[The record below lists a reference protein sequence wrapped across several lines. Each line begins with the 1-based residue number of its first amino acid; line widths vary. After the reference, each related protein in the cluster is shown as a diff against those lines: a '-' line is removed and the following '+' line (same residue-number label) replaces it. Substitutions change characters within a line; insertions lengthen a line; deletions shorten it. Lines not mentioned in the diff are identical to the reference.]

1 MSLARCLRL
10 SSFDWRS
17 HLSRRVPKAVAAMV
31 AQDLTLRMI
40 LSSLSGWLAL
50 ATTCA
55 VWTPLIIMNAA
66 RLRVSASPR
75 FIYIYLFGDFVNLL
89 GVILGKLP
97 PTQLALGIWYV
108 TTDCILLLQASS
120 APFPF
125 VVRVR
130 LILSFFGHL
139 RPFAPDPQPTLV
151 FSKLR
156 ERKRK
161 HPRWYRIT
169 LAFMSYSLW
178 DDVKLLLFCIA
189 AGLAA
194 GGIYLTLGIYHDPE
208 HFAIEVPRALD
219 LKSFVMGLI
228 AQATVCLARIP
239 ELRSGE
245 SRSKAGFKPV
255 HAVDDPLFWFLTAEN
270 FFNLLSILLLST
282 NAQYLLIQSPWIGGA
297 ALMILLDGKEVERA
311 ARLAKLDE
319 EKAQL
324 EEEWE
329 VEDMHVEAHA
339 PVPKQREGES
349 KADYKRRVHAHAV
362 ARKDY
367 LENQHL
373 VADIKARGDRRAGRR
388 EEDEKDADEDDY
400 ASGAQDLDDSHASSR
415 HRTRSSNRHDLT
427 RVDSDGDSALGHLPL
442 LLSGGGGSR
451 KRRSTGGP
459 KRV

>member
-1 MSLARCLRL
+1 M
-10 SSFDWRS
+10 
-17 HLSRRVPKAVAAMV
+17 AV
-31 AQDLTLRMI
+31 QELTLRMI
-40 LSSLSGWLAL
+40 VSSLFGWLAL
-50 ATTCA
+50 STTCA
-55 VWTPLIIMNAA
+55 AFVPVVVMNAA
-66 RLRVSASPR
+66 RMRVSSSQA
-75 FIYIYLFGDFVNLL
+75 FLWTWLFGDITNLL
-89 GVILGKLP
+89 GAVLGKLP
-97 PTQLALGIWYV
+97 PTQLALAIWYTAVDV
-108 TTDCILLLQASS
+108 TMIIQLL
-120 APFPF
+120 
-125 VVRVR
+125 
-130 LILSFFGHL
+130 FFGHL
-139 RPFAPDPQPTLV
+139 DPLAPDPKPTKV
-151 FSKLR
+151 FVKLQ
-156 ERKRK
+156 ERKKK
-161 HPRWYRIT
+161 HPRWYKIT
-169 LAFMSYSLW
+169 VAFMSFSAW
-178 DDVKLLLFCIA
+178 DDMKLLLFCIA
-189 AGLAA
+189 AGLAV
-194 GGIYLTLGIYHDPE
+194 GGIYLTLGLHNDPE
-208 HFAIEVPRALD
+208 HFVIEEPRVLD
-219 LKSFVMGLI
+219 PKSLAFGVASAATFCI
-228 AQATVCLARIP
+228 ARFP
-239 ELRSGE
+239 EMRSGE
-245 SRSKAGFKPV
+245 NRSKAGIKPQ
-255 HAVDDPLFWFLTAEN
+255 HELDDPLF
-270 FFNLLSILLLST
+270 FNILSILILST
-282 NAQYLLIQSPWIGGA
+282 NGQYLLIQSPWLGGS
-297 ALMILLDGKEVERA
+297 ALSIFLDGVLIWRIAAWQKRWKERKGSDGETGAEKEVERA

>member
-1 MSLARCLRL
+1 
-10 SSFDWRS
+10 
-17 HLSRRVPKAVAAMV
+17 MV

-97 PTQLALGIWYV
+97 PTQLALGIWY
-108 TTDCILLLQASS
+108 
-120 APFPF
+120 
-125 VVRVR
+125 
-130 LILSFFGHL
+130 LSFFGHL

-297 ALMILLDGKEVERA
+297 ALMILLDGVLIWRIAAWQKRWNERKGSDGENGAEKEAERA

-329 VEDMHVEAHA
+329 VEDMHVEAYA
-339 PVPKQREGES
+339 PVPIQRDGES
-349 KADYKRRVHAHAV
+349 KADYKRRVHAHVV

-367 LENQHL
+367 LKNQHL
-373 VADIKARGDRRAGRR
+373 VADIKARGERRADRRDKKNDTSSSAVGHFPPHPRP
-388 EEDEKDADEDDY
+388 AT
-400 ASGAQDLDDSHASSR
+400 SR
-415 HRTRSSNRHDLT
+415 HRADDPTPFAPRR
-427 RVDSDGDSALGHLPL
+427 
-442 LLSGGGGSR
+442 LLSTDDGQHADAR
-451 KRRSTGGP
+451 DFLLRPRRRLRSTGIAE
-459 KRV
+459 RSVRTERI